1 MLKAFDSPLLLDWSN
16 SICCCRINQMHLQ
29 HSKSDGINMLI
40 VLLKVHDEREIDRV
54 IGIDGIQL
62 IGINNR
68 NLGVI
73 YSSLV
78 LARA

>member
-1 MLKAFDSPLLLDWSN
+1 
-16 SICCCRINQMHLQ
+16 MHLQ

-68 NLGVI
+68 NLGMTLFIWFSYKFRWHILYNNLGVFVE
-73 YSSLV
+73 SKTCPV
-78 LARA
+78 QKQK